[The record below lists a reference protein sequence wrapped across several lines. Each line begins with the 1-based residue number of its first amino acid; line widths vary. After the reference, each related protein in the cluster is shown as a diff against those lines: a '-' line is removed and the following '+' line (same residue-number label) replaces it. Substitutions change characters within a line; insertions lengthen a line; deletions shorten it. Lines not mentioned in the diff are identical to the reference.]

1 MAGHSKW
8 ANIKHRKAAQDAKR
22 AKVWTKLLKEITIA
36 AREGGGD
43 ESANPRL
50 RTALLKARGS
60 NVPNDTILRAVKK
73 GTGELEGVHYEEVT
87 YEGYAPGGIALLLE
101 VVTDNKQRTVSEIR
115 HILSKHGGNLGENGS
130 VAWNFT
136 RKGVILIPAEDVDE
150 DELMM
155 DVLEAGAEDMK
166 RDGAYFEIT
175 TDPSPFNDIHDAL
188 EKKYPIENGE
198 ISQVPG
204 TTIKIDDVP
213 TAEKFM
219 KLYDLLDDHDDIQN
233 IWDNSDIP
241 EAIMNELENE

>member
-1 MAGHSKW
+1 MSGHSKW

-22 AKVWTKLLKEITIA
+22 AKIWTKLLKEISIA

-43 ESANPRL
+43 ENANPRL
-50 RTALLKARGS
+50 RTALLKARAS
-60 NVPNDTILRAVKK
+60 NIPNDTILRAVKK
-73 GTGELEGVHYEEVT
+73 GTGELEGVHYEEIT
-87 YEGYAPGGIALLLE
+87 YEGYGPGGVALLLE
-101 VVTDNKQRTVSEIR
+101 AVTDNKQRTVSEIR

-136 RKGVILIPAEDVDE
+136 RKGVILIPVEGVDE
-150 DELMM
+150 DELMV

-166 RDGAYFEIT
+166 RDGDYFEIS
-175 TDPSPFNDIHDAL
+175 TDPSLFNDIHEIL
-188 EKKYPIENGE
+188 EKKYPIESAE

-204 TTIKIDDVP
+204 TMVKIEDEH

-219 KLYDLLDDHDDIQN
+219 KLYDLLEDHDDIQN

-241 EAIMNELENE
+241 EEIMNALENE

>member
-115 HILSKHGGNLGENGS
+115 HILSKNGGNLGENGS

-136 RKGVILIPAEDVDE
+136 RKGVILIPAEGVDE

-155 DVLEAGAEDMK
+155 DVLDAGAEDMK
-166 RDGAYFEIT
+166 RDGDYYEII
-175 TDPSPFNDIHDAL
+175 TDPSPFNDIHENL
-188 EKKYPIENGE
+188 EKKYTIENAE
-198 ISQVPG
+198 ISHVPG
-204 TTIKIDDVP
+204 TTVKIDDVQ
-213 TAEKFM
+213 TAEKFL
-219 KLYDLLDDHDDIQN
+219 KLYDLLDDHDDIQH

-241 EAIMNELENE
+241 EEIMNQLENT